1 MRLGY
6 ACINLGLAE
15 KNIKVNRSMMK
26 RSFLSKGIE
35 RASELALAN
44 VSDMEKVIDWN
55 IRHDIKLYRMSSDM
69 FPWMSEYEIHDL
81 PHYEEIKEILA
92 RCGRK
97 IIDKGHRLT
106 YHPGPFNVLAS
117 NNAKVLTNTEK
128 ELRQHGEIM
137 DLLEQPVSPFAKINI
152 HVGGAYGD
160 KLAAMNR
167 FAEAYVQLPD
177 TARKRL
183 TVEND
188 DRANLYSV
196 KDLLWLHDQI
206 KIPIVFD
213 YFHHLFCTGGWDEK
227 DALAAA
233 LGTWPEDITPI
244 VHFSSPKQKYE
255 DPSASGTAHAD
266 YLYDLIDFY
275 GLKVDIV
282 LEAKAKEKALIKFIE
297 ESPFK
302 E

>member
-15 KNIKVNRSMMK
+15 EGIKVNRSMMK
-26 RSFLSKGIE
+26 RSYLSKGIE

-44 VSDMEKVIDWN
+44 VSDMEKIIDWN

-69 FPWMSEYEIHDL
+69 IPWMSEYEIPDL
-81 PHYEEIKEILA
+81 PHYEEIKQILA

-97 IIDKGHRLT
+97 VNDQGHRLT

-117 NNAKVLTNTEK
+117 NNPKVLANTEK

-137 DLLEQPVSPFAKINI
+137 DLLDQPLSPFAKINI

-160 KLAAMNR
+160 KLAAMDR
-167 FAEAYVQLPD
+167 FAEAYVQLPE

-196 KDLLWLHDQI
+196 KDLLWLHAQI

-213 YFHHLFCTGGWDEK
+213 YFHHLFCTGSWDEK
-227 DALAAA
+227 EALAAA
-233 LGTWPEDITPI
+233 LATWPEDIKPI
-244 VHFSSPKQKYE
+244 VHFSSPKQKFE
-255 DPSASGTAHAD
+255 DPAATGTAHAD
-266 YLYDLIDFY
+266 FLYEMVDFY
-275 GLKVDIV
+275 GRDLDIV
-282 LEAKAKEKALIKFIE
+282 LEAKAKEKALLR
-297 ESPFK
+297 FK
-302 E
+302 EEFPMGE